1 MLSADDRVIETCK
14 SVLNVL
20 MQILEFLNIIYI
32 YIYIYAFVGMCN

>member
-32 YIYIYAFVGMCN
+32 YICICWYV